1 MFNGSGSIPR
11 KLEEEMDVL
20 MSSVIFK
27 WYSLRQLHVQMFP
40 LVVLP
45 NIQENV
51 DSLLC
56 KLFKEK
62 KKKEQK
68 LCRSFCGARV
78 VLIPNI
84 KRRTGKN
91 L

>member
-1 MFNGSGSIPR
+1 
-11 KLEEEMDVL
+11 
-20 MSSVIFK
+20 
-27 WYSLRQLHVQMFP
+27 MFP

-45 NIQENV
+45 NIQENI

-56 KLFKEK
+56 KLFKEKK

-84 KRRTGKN
+84 QRRTGKN